1 MSNGLG
7 KLFKNNKQTTVVSK
21 YLSQT
26 SADQV
31 GDGIESAGHLS
42 ESIKKRDAY
51 IPPVDYS
58 QPQNFVRFGSAEKY
72 YSDAFSYIAGYYPY
86 DGSGFEKTKFFNDL
100 NPLENYLFQEKYPRS
115 TGYVIFNPTWGT
127 RTSLTDGYGY
137 ASATPSEYIQTKG
150 GPHSGNI
157 YSEAEYRTSN
167 LEFGGPSGS
176 TVEFFYNKTTGMPD
190 NSTQGEKQVIFD
202 LWNGVVSSSAAHG
215 RLRVEVFSG
224 SEDRF
229 HVTLLSGTT
238 GFFTQ
243 SVPTTGGLSDLCSGS
258 WHHYAFAFNTSTTGD
273 VSSYVPTIDFYVD
286 GVCVETDIT
295 ASGRVPGGPQGHT
308 GGGIGVV
315 TGSLISNLGSLR
327 AAPSGSLEG
336 TSDSELSLQGYGKLS
351 ASLDEF
357 RFWKSERNPEEIGR
371 YWFSH
376 VDGGTNKY
384 DANKDLG
391 VYYKFNEGITTSDT
405 IDSVV
410 LDYSGRISNGNYVA
424 YNSLYSRNTG
434 SAIDTMNIESV
445 FETKDPIVRKT
456 NPLYTNELYSLSI
469 TGSVYDTNN
478 NGRLEDKIPS
488 WIMEDNDETGGELRD
503 LVQILSSYFDT
514 LRLQI
519 SQVNQIK
526 NLEYVSGSL
535 TGSSKAFPYNDR
547 LLDNFGLEAPEIFE
561 NIGALGQLLQRDEQ
575 IKFDQELVNTKNLI
589 YKNVY
594 NNLITIYKQKGTP
607 QSIRNF
613 VRCLGVGDEI
623 ISLNTYANNSEYF
636 LTSSYKGLSSTKKYV
651 DFSGLTSATSNQ
663 AVVYQYYDSNNPNSY
678 GLINGSGA
686 STDLEEFAFTL
697 EGEFIFPDRANV
709 DALSFIPY
717 FPVTSSL
724 FGFHTPDDTSPTS
737 TDLTWASAVNDF
749 GLRVVAIKSP
759 GAYAKIS
766 SPPERVNDVYFAVL
780 DRSDNMLLT
789 SSIFNEVYTNQ
800 KWNLALRLKPKKY
813 PFAEGI
819 NGTTFAGGSALEYD
833 LELYGSNYSS
843 GARQNYF
850 SAQADFTYTNGAG
863 TLNSAKRIF
872 LGAHRTNFN
881 GSLLNFSD
889 VRATSC
895 RYWTNYLTDE
905 NIDLH
910 ARESFSFGTIHPY
923 QNSYYFQTQ
932 KPNVFIPEIQT
943 LAMNWDFANVTGSD
957 ASGQFIVSDYS
968 SGSVYGYPSFY
979 QDNVDSTFSDIN
991 LRQHTGR
998 GDLFDA
1004 NFNTVKK
1011 QYIYT
1016 EKKQVPDYATSS
1028 EMIKVLGSDEEYF
1041 NINYR
1046 PENLFFAVEKSMY
1059 KNISERMLQLF
1070 ASIQEFNNLIGEPVN
1085 KYRPEYKSLE
1095 KMREIFF
1102 RNVQDVP
1109 DFDKYLRFYKWL
1121 DVSMGEMIQQLMPAS
1136 VAKAENV
1143 RTIVE
1148 SHMLER
1154 EKIKYSYPGAY
1165 KTRTP
1170 DVAGTIR
1177 NLGSICPDQPGWKF
1191 NHAPLNLDDSNPQ
1204 QNDNCFWWNTKTAR
1218 DNGQFGPISAGALAT
1233 RQSVFAQVQSDFSS
1247 SQIVCLSADLKTP
1260 IIGGINQPLNKRRR
1274 ITDVTFSAFEEAQDC
1289 DDEIVPNQKVRFTY
1303 KGTKDGV
1310 SYKGELVSP
1319 FTLLSASSNLNNHTV
1334 KIGPYGHGEVANVI
1348 ITNLHE
1354 DSLQS
1359 FDHSVPMQGP
1369 FTRTHVGG
1377 IQSRHVNPL
1386 SVSGSFRGE
1395 SYRLEG
1401 IGSAQ
1406 ITLSSVTVA
1415 ANEGAEVP
1423 KGQHVRGSRG
1433 KAFVNIKN
1441 IRSHT
1446 GSFYSMGTTP
1456 ASHSEEEGVVPV
1468 GNFKLN
1474 YQVLQTNDRAA
1485 TNIDFI
1491 FNNSNY
1497 FTGSIPTAFL
1507 TTPAMRNTGLGRTGS
1522 LDYAAPRQIA
1532 NRRKTESVF
1541 VNRFAAPGSTVDS
1554 RQQFRDI
1561 PSDQLSPN
1569 NALPFRNIPVRKI
1582 YNTEMKNYTGWGGF
1596 ITSSGQNILDAFG
1609 GNVLTDLNN
1618 GVPPYNGHAAEHKT
1632 QRNTIHRLAITA
1644 AEVGPG
1650 QGVTIGTGSLRNN
1663 DFYSSPIP
1671 AADRS
1676 SWFMS
1681 LSGTNAPGQNMMDQF
1696 VISSSHYPENI
1707 TITTSSIVQSNLQDA
1722 NAVYA
1727 VFPFEATYIW
1737 NNGLGRPGFV
1747 PWTQTRQMYSQF
1759 GNYYVKNNRYDFYIE
1774 NPVMSLSQREA
1785 YGNTDYTSPNVSLET
1800 FTLTDRAS
1808 NSISY
1813 YPRKRFKEPPVTSKY
1828 KPLYHRIKSYVGT
1841 PAKSAYNTPIETNVR
1856 YSYGNYLMGFAN
1868 RGINSELTPGGAT
1881 TWRTGKIRRPY
1892 ESFRDNYNSQVPK
1905 TVDGVDIIRL
1915 TNYSETVY
1923 PQEVYTYLSASRSR
1937 LVFEND
1943 FWRNDQ
1949 KVDTTTFATT
1959 VNSITAIGVEE
1970 NINRY
1975 ARNMPRIKSP
1985 FTTSQGYE
1993 LLRSEQLSYDPL
2005 AGGVEGVGPGSGSM
2019 WSMDS
2024 YIFSDFTSSLDTI
2037 QDSAGFEIG
2046 LAAASTL
2053 PCGELMLTS
2062 HGEVR
2067 TDSSSPS
2074 SVYERASVISAQY
2087 IYSAP
2092 AMDETCT
2099 STPATAATGTIT
2111 SLVAPAAAV
2120 AATIK
2125 ITVPSTFTDSCLDTG
2140 TLTLDDTGTACV
2152 ITFDKNTD
2160 QVPSTCPGTLGYDEP
2175 GSVTQSTIAIKIAD
2189 SVNAVYGTNFT
2200 AVANSPATGDVTITA
2215 SPAGTAGNS
2224 YTVQWTQPG
2233 GCTDATESLQIDDA
2247 NATGAAQSFSGGAA
2261 AVSIED
2267 ETITIEY
2274 DDGAGS
2280 SGTHTMTFKEDG
2292 TPSSTT
2298 IIDVSTVTTVGG
2310 VATEIGNTITAASA
2324 GIAINVS
2331 SVAGPVVNLVAATG
2345 GTHQNGKQIAGSAEA
2360 AGTISAV
2367 DFSGGTAAGLSC
2379 TYDVLPKSPGG
2390 VSSRPSWTAPTE
2402 RRSVEG
2408 PSRGDLL
2415 NGRSPFYN
2423 SYAEYAV
2430 DVRLKGQE
2438 YTIVPEYRMSE
2449 NLEEY
2454 DQNGT
2459 PFALVSKTLE
2469 LTGAN
2474 STIFDSTN
2482 PEFFDRFMNSDKM
2495 QYLDPFME
2503 TTTIDFTFNKF
2514 PKHLKLESKAVVKLL
2529 PYDGFYPADRSLQIA
2544 SLFSSSYEYTFSGV
2558 SGSTR
2563 QAMRALLRP
2572 FYAPGIFYNSIKS
2585 GIAVDHPTRRV
2596 GKNENQFMEKV
2607 AYDILGGGLSGSLT
2621 TPVDGEIPGNE
2632 ALPNPERRRFNG
2644 NNPLTIGQ
2652 APIDFTLPNT
2662 NEFYWADRLPFE
2674 SILRP
2679 EDYIYNRLQ
2688 GKDTKETILS
2698 DLNQVMFNDVTG
2710 SIASIQNDLY
2720 KKAISNFLGA
2730 TPEFFLK
2737 KKINKNGSDGYMT
2750 KFVGVFG
2757 SNDPGPDP
2765 GSIGFNFGRAPDTTP
2780 NREPREARVYASID
2794 NVYMMEIGLTK
2805 TDQFNMYNNPYAFGP
2820 PTATGS
2826 AAWSEYT
2833 PDGASGAE
2841 RPSGSDWPKHR
2852 GEFAPFTPPYFYGT
2866 SVARI
2871 TFTPPESR
2879 EYSLSEIV
2887 GINAANTQIEFIN
2900 ESGSYYDFSLDTYLD
2915 LSLSEQKTTK
2925 TPPYGWN
2932 RAWQNRMDIDAS
2944 ICLTNMFPLE
2954 NGSTSPAQSGKWV
2967 IMPKWE
2973 CPILD
2978 FPNWGTTRSDGNMY
2992 SFSSSV
2998 EPGSFDGTE
3007 GGAYGMWHQYGVM
3020 PKEGQG
3026 VFMYIKDVD
3035 LKETE
3040 VRLVGDPSQGDASST
3055 GQQIQVYKVPK
3066 SAIDSGKTI
3075 SSLADLAGFDPEE
3088 VMRGGFDIRK
3098 AKRLG
3103 EIAEN
3108 GEKKISEAILAMPYW
3123 LDKDNKPKFM
3133 TIQASATELGPKIK
3147 EFRRKFTK
3155 YSLPPALAAHLTVL
3169 VPKTYPEIPNY
3180 INPFGGDDLDETL
3193 GSIEFGNGNRSAE
3206 TPVVYLL
3213 EHSVEFS
3220 RQDLADIWQGILPD
3234 IGKSLQIDV
3243 SAVDHYVR
3251 VPEAYRAGLDI
3262 DFDPQLPEVLQSQMD
3277 LGIERTGIPR
3287 FDMLNISSNPDI
3299 SSDGLN
3305 VEIKWLVFKVK
3316 QRGTKSY
3323 DKMMLK
3329 ELNGLTYDPYKASLR
3344 QAGVNNPLMQD
3355 MASALAYYDNNAVS
3369 SPTYNW
3375 PYDYMSL
3382 VEMDKITVSA
3392 GFRPDVDKEVR
3403 EFMGTEPVQ
3412 PPGQLPANAAEF
3424 SDAIVGT
3431 QGALQNALNEGQDNS
3446 SNEGAEAPALQQSA
3460 LDGASMVSDRNLSI
3474 APGSFNGDG
3483 GGQY

>member
-31 GDGIESAGHLS
+31 GDGIESAAHLS

-51 IPPVDYS
+51 LPPVDYS
-58 QPQNFVRFGSAEKY
+58 QPKNFVRFGSAEKY
-72 YSDAFSYIAGYYPY
+72 YKDAFSYIAGYYPY
-86 DGSGFEKTKFFNDL
+86 DGSGLEKTKFFNEL
-100 NPLENYLFQEKYPRS
+100 NPLETYLFQDKYPRS
-115 TGYVIFNPTWGT
+115 TGYVVFNPTWGT
-127 RTSLTDGYGY
+127 RTSLTDGYGF

-157 YSEAEYRTSN
+157 YSQPDYRTSN

-190 NSTQGEKQVIFD
+190 NSIQGNKQVIYD
-202 LWNGVVSSSAAHG
+202 LWNGEVSSSAAHG
-215 RLRVEVFSG
+215 RLRIEVISG

-243 SVPTTGGLSDLCSGS
+243 SVPTTGGLTNLCSGS
-258 WHHYAFAFNTSTTGD
+258 WHHYAFAFDTSTNGD
-273 VSSYVPTIDFYVD
+273 VTTYVPSIDFYVD
-286 GVCVETDIT
+286 GVCYETNIT

-315 TGSLISNLGSLR
+315 TGSLISNIGSLR

-336 TSDSELSLQGYGKLS
+336 TANSELSLQGYGKLS

-357 RFWKSERNPEEIGR
+357 RFWKSQRNPEEVGR
-371 YWFSH
+371 YWFDH
-376 VDGGTNKY
+376 VNGGTNKY
-384 DANKDLG
+384 TANKELG
-391 VYYKFNEGITTSDT
+391 VYYKFNEGITTQKA
-405 IDSVV
+405 IDSIV

-424 YNSLYSRNTG
+424 YNSAYSRNTG

-445 FETKDPIVRKT
+445 FEHKDPIIRKA
-456 NPLYTNELYSLSI
+456 NPLYGNELYSLSI
-469 TGSVYDTNN
+469 SGSVYDNVN
-478 NGRLEDKIPS
+478 NGRLEDKIPT
-488 WIMEDNDETGGELRD
+488 WIIEEDNQLGGELKD
-503 LVQILSSYFDT
+503 VIQILSTYFDT
-514 LRLQI
+514 LRLQM
-519 SQVNQIK
+519 SQLNQIK

-535 TGSSKAFPYNDR
+535 TGSSKAFPHNDR
-547 LLDNFGLEAPEIFE
+547 LLDNFGLETPEIFE
-561 NIGALGQLLQRDEQ
+561 NIGALGQFQQRDEQ
-575 IKFDQELVNTKNLI
+575 INFDQALVNTKNLI

-613 VRCLGVGDEI
+613 VRCLGVGEEI

-651 DFSGLTSATSNQ
+651 DFSGLASTTSNK
-663 AVVYQYYDSNNPNSY
+663 AVVYQYYDSANPNSY
-678 GLINGSGA
+678 GLINGSGG

-697 EGEFIFPDRANV
+697 EGEFIFPDRSNI
-709 DALSFIPY
+709 DSLSFVPY

-724 FGFHTPDDTSPTS
+724 FGFHTPDNSSPTS

-759 GAYAKIS
+759 GAYAKIT
-766 SPPERVNDVYFAVL
+766 SPSEKVNDVYFAVL

-789 SSIFNEVYTNQ
+789 SSIFTEVYNNE

-813 PFAEGI
+813 QFAEGI
-819 NGTTFAGGSALEYD
+819 RGTSFAGGSALEYD

-843 GARQNYF
+843 GVRQNYF
-850 SAQADFTYTNGAG
+850 SAQADFSYTNGAG

-881 GSLLNFSD
+881 GSLLEYSD

-910 ARESFSFGTIHPY
+910 AKESFSFGTIHPY

-943 LAMNWDFANVTGSD
+943 LAMSWDFADVTGSN
-957 ASGQFIVSDYS
+957 AAGQFAVSDYS
-968 SGSVYGYPSFY
+968 SGSISGYPSSY

-998 GDLFDA
+998 GDLFA
-1004 NFNTVKK
+1004 ASFSAVKK
-1011 QYIYT
+1011 EYIYT

-1028 EMIKVLGSDEEYF
+1028 EMIKVLASDEEYF

-1070 ASIQEFNNLIGEPVN
+1070 ASIEEFNNLIGEPVN
-1085 KYRPEYKSLE
+1085 KYRLEYKALG

-1154 EKIKYSYPGAY
+1154 QKIKYAYPGSY
-1165 KTRTP
+1165 KTRNP
-1170 DVAGTIR
+1170 NVVGTVR

-1191 NHAPLNLDDSNPQ
+1191 NHAPVNTEDENPQ
-1204 QNDNCFWWNTKTAR
+1204 QNDSCFWWKTRTGRA
-1218 DNGQFGPISAGALAT
+1218 NGQFGPITAGALSS
-1233 RQSVFAQVQSDFSS
+1233 RQAIFTQVQSDFSS
-1247 SQIVCLSADLKTP
+1247 SQIVCLSADLTTP

-1274 ITDVTFSAFEEAQDC
+1274 ITDVTFSAFEEMVDC
-1289 DDEIVPNQKVRFTY
+1289 DDETIPNQKVRFIY
-1303 KGTKDGV
+1303 KGTKDGN

-1319 FTLLSASSNLNNHTV
+1319 FTLLSASSNLNNHQV
-1334 KIGPYGHGEVANVI
+1334 KIGPYGDGETANI
-1348 ITNLHE
+1348 ILTNLHE

-1377 IQSRHVNPL
+1377 IQARHVNPL
-1386 SVSGSFRGE
+1386 SVSGSHRKE
-1395 SYRLEG
+1395 SNRLS
-1401 IGSAQ
+1401 IGTSDISLTA
-1406 ITLSSVTVA
+1406 VTVA
-1415 ANEGAEVP
+1415 LNEGAEVP
-1423 KGQHVRGSRG
+1423 KGQYVRGNRG
-1433 KAFVNIKN
+1433 KSIVNIAN

-1456 ASHSEEEGVVPV
+1456 TSHGEEEGVVPV

-1474 YQVLQTNDRAA
+1474 YQVIQTNDRAA

-1522 LDYAAPRQIA
+1522 LDYPAPRQIA
-1532 NRRKTESVF
+1532 SRRKTQSVF

-1554 RQQFRDI
+1554 RQQFRDV

-1596 ITSSGQNILDAFG
+1596 ITSSGENILDAEG
-1609 GNVLTDLNN
+1609 GNVLSKLNE
-1618 GVPPYNGHAAEHKT
+1618 GVPPYNGHAAKHKT
-1632 QRNTIHRLAITA
+1632 QRNTVHRLSITA

-1676 SWFMS
+1676 SWFMN
-1681 LSGTNAPGQNMMDQF
+1681 LSGANPPGQNMIDQF
-1696 VISSSHYPENI
+1696 VMSSSHYPENI
-1707 TITTSSIVQSNLQDA
+1707 TITTSSIVQSNLQNA
-1722 NAVYA
+1722 SAVYT

-1759 GNYYVKNNRYDFYIE
+1759 GNYYVKNNRYDFYLD
-1774 NPVMSLSQREA
+1774 NPVMSLGQRVD
-1785 YGNTDYTSPNVSLET
+1785 YGNADYTSPGVVLEA

-1813 YPRKRFKEPPVTSKY
+1813 YPLKRFKEPPVTSRY
-1828 KPLYHRIKSYVGT
+1828 KPLYHKIKSYVGT
-1841 PAKSAYNTPIETNVR
+1841 PAKSAYDNPIETNVR

-1868 RGINSELTPGGAT
+1868 RGINSELTPGGST
-1881 TWRTGKIRRPY
+1881 TWGTGKVRRPY
-1892 ESFRDNYNSQVPK
+1892 ESFRDNYNSGLPK

-1915 TNYSETVY
+1915 TNYSETIY

-1937 LVFEND
+1937 LVFENN
-1943 FWRNDQ
+1943 FWKNDQ
-1949 KVDTTTFATT
+1949 QVDATTFAAT
-1959 VNSITAIGVEE
+1959 VNSVTAIGNEQ
-1970 NINRY
+1970 NIQRY
-1975 ARNMPRIKSP
+1975 ARNIPRIVTP
-1985 FTTSQGYE
+1985 FSTSQGYGV
-1993 LLRSEQLSYDPL
+1993 LRSEQVSYDTI
-2005 AGGVEGVGPGSGSM
+2005 AGGVEGSGPGSGSL
-2019 WSMDS
+2019 WPMDS
-2024 YIFSDFTSSLDTI
+2024 YVFSDFTSSLDAV
-2037 QDSAGFEIG
+2037 QDSGGFKVG

-2053 PCGELMLTS
+2053 PSGELMMTS
-2062 HGEVR
+2062 HGEVK
-2067 TDSSSPS
+2067 TVSSGPY
-2074 SVYERASVISAQY
+2074 SVYERGSALSAQY

-2092 AMDETCT
+2092 AMARTC
-2099 STPATAATGTIT
+2099 SAVAAAKATASIT
-2111 SLVAPAAAV
+2111 SLIAPAGAV
-2120 AATIK
+2120 AATIVLA
-2125 ITVPSTFTDSCLDTG
+2125 VPNPYNDNCFDTG
-2140 TLTLDDTGTACV
+2140 VLTMNDGSSGACAL
-2152 ITFDKNTD
+2152 TFDAGSD
-2160 QVPSTCPGTLGYDEP
+2160 QTASACGGTIGYDETSP
-2175 GSVTQSTIAIKIAD
+2175 VTVSTIAIKIAN
-2189 SVNAVYGTNFT
+2189 SINATYSANFT
-2200 AVANSPATGDVTITA
+2200 ATANSPSAGSVTVAADT
-2215 SPAGTAGNS
+2215 AGTAGNS
-2224 YTVQWTQPG
+2224 YTIQWAAPSS
-2233 GCTDATESLQIDDA
+2233 CTEADKGLQIDGS
-2247 NATGAAQSFSGGAA
+2247 NAPSSAVNFTGGAA
-2261 AVSIED
+2261 AVSITGQE
-2267 ETITIEY
+2267 ITMQFEKA
-2274 DDGAGS
+2274 DGS
-2280 SGTHTMTFKEDG
+2280 SGTQTMTFG
-2292 TPSSTT
+2292 AASNATT
-2298 IIDVSTVTTVGG
+2298 IDVSTATTVGG
-2310 VATEIGNTITAASA
+2310 VAGAIEDTINAGTATH
-2324 GIAINVS
+2324 GITVA
-2331 SVAGPVVNLVAATG
+2331 SVAGAVVNLEADTG
-2345 GTHQNGKQIAGSAEA
+2345 GTHQNGKVISGNAESG
-2360 AGTISAV
+2360 GTISAV
-2367 DFSGGTAAGLSC
+2367 DFSGGAPAATSC
-2379 TYDVLPKSPGG
+2379 EYDVLPKSPGG
-2390 VSSRPSWTAPTE
+2390 ISSRPSWTAPIE
-2402 RRSVEG
+2402 RRSVQG
-2408 PSRGDLL
+2408 PNRGSLIS
-2415 NGRSPFYN
+2415 GRSPFYN
-2423 SYAEYAV
+2423 SYAEYAN
-2430 DVRLKGQE
+2430 DVRTKGQE

-2449 NLEEY
+2449 NLESY
-2454 DQNGT
+2454 DFNGT
-2459 PFALVSKTLE
+2459 SFALVSKTLE

-2474 STIFDSTN
+2474 ATIFDSSN
-2482 PEFFDRFMNSDKM
+2482 PAFFDRYLNSDKM

-2503 TTTIDFTFNKF
+2503 TSTVDFTFNKF
-2514 PKHLKLESKAVVKLL
+2514 PKHMKLESKAIVKLL

-2544 SLFSSSYEYTFSGV
+2544 SLFSSSYVYTFSGV
-2558 SGSTR
+2558 SGSST
-2563 QAMRALLRP
+2563 QAMRSLLRP

-2585 GIAVDHPTRRV
+2585 GIAVDHPIRRV
-2596 GKNENQFMEKV
+2596 GKNENQFMEKS
-2607 AYDILGGGLSGSLT
+2607 AFDILGGSLSGSLT
-2621 TPVDGEIPGNE
+2621 APADGEIPGNQT
-2632 ALPNPERRRFNG
+2632 LPNPERRRFNG
-2644 NNPLTIGQ
+2644 NNPLTVGQ
-2652 APIDFTLPNT
+2652 SPIDFTLPNT
-2662 NEFYWADRLPFE
+2662 DEFYWADRLPFE

-2688 GKDTKETILS
+2688 GKDTKETILA
-2698 DLNQVMFNDVTG
+2698 DLNEVLFNDVTG
-2710 SIASIQNDLY
+2710 SIISVQNDLY
-2720 KKAISNFLGA
+2720 KKAVSNFLGA

-2737 KKINKNGSDGYMT
+2737 KKTNINGSDGYMT
-2750 KFVGVFG
+2750 KFVGRLG
-2757 SNDPGPDP
+2757 LKKD
-2765 GSIGFNFGRAPDTTP
+2765 GSIEPGLDLGTAPVSP
-2780 NREPREARVYASID
+2780 NNSGQNEASVYASID
-2794 NVYMMEIGLTK
+2794 NVYIMEIGLTK
-2805 TDQFNMYNNPYAFGP
+2805 TDLFNMYNNPYGFGP

-2826 AAWSEYT
+2826 IDWSDYT
-2833 PDGASGAE
+2833 PDGNAGAE

-2879 EYSLSEIV
+2879 EYSLDEIV
-2887 GINAANTQIEFIN
+2887 GINAANTQIEFVN

-2915 LSLSEQKTTK
+2915 LSLNEKKTTK

-2954 NGSTSPAQSGKWV
+2954 NGSTSPAESGKWV

-2973 CPILD
+2973 CPVLD
-2978 FPNWGTTRSDGNMY
+2978 FPNWGTTRTDGNIY

-2998 EPGSFDGTE
+2998 EPGSFNGSE

-3040 VRLVGDPSQGDASST
+3040 VRLVGDPSLGSSNST
-3055 GQQIQVYKVPK
+3055 GQQVQVYKVAK
-3066 SAIDSGKTI
+3066 TSIDSGKTI
-3075 SSLADLAGFDPEE
+3075 SSLADLAGFDSEE
-3088 VMRGGFDIRK
+3088 IMRGGFDVRK

-3103 EIAEN
+3103 EIAED
-3108 GEKKISEAILAMPYW
+3108 GEKKISEAILAMPYY
-3123 LDKDNKPKFM
+3123 LDKDSKPKFM

-3155 YSLPPALAAHLTVL
+3155 YSLPPALAAHLVTM

-3180 INPFGGDDLDETL
+3180 INPFGGDELDETL
-3193 GSIEFGNGNRSAE
+3193 GAIEFGQGARSSQ

-3213 EHSVEFS
+3213 EHSVQFS

-3251 VPEAYRAGLDI
+3251 IPEAYQTGRDI
-3262 DFDPQLPEVLQSQMD
+3262 DQEPQFPEILKRQMD

-3287 FDMLNISSNPDI
+3287 YDMLNISSLPNQ

-3329 ELNGLTYDPYKASLR
+3329 ELNGLTYDPYKASLAL
-3344 QAGVNNPLMQD
+3344 AGRNNPLMQD
-3355 MASALAYYDNNAVS
+3355 MAAAAAYYDNNAVA

-3392 GFRPDVDKEVR
+3392 GFRPDIDKEV
-3403 EFMGTEPVQ
+3403 EELVGDNSNQ
-3412 PPGQLPANAAEF
+3412 PSGVLPPNAAEF
-3424 SDAIVGT
+3424 PDAIVQT
-3431 QGALQNALNEGQDNS
+3431 QGSLQDAINAVQDNRRNETAEPPPLQEATI
-3446 SNEGAEAPALQQSA
+3446 SNINNPNMAAI
-3460 LDGASMVSDRNLSI
+3460 RNFSI
-3474 APGSFNGDG
+3474 APGSLG
-3483 GGQY
+3483 GNDDGQY